1 VEAKHVVKQNV
12 SGFGAITIVCW
23 ILCLCV
29 FVWTWPCTSI
39 KGSHAQDHPPSYL
52 SLTLPIS
59 LSHHHQPPKVRSS
72 ITPGTVL
79 ILLAG
84 RFRGKR
90 VVCLNVLPS
99 GLILVSGPYKINGVP
114 LRRVNPAYVIAT
126 STKVDVTGIDVSPY
140 QDAFFAREKATKADG
155 EDDFFLGDAPQ
166 PAIVSEARKAAQE
179 TVDATLLKAV
189 AATPM
194 LEGYLAARFTLN
206 ANDKPHLMKF

>member
-1 VEAKHVVKQNV
+1 VHDQYSTK
-12 SGFGAITIVCW
+12 
-23 ILCLCV
+23 
-29 FVWTWPCTSI
+29 
-39 KGSHAQDHPPSYL
+39 Y
-52 SLTLPIS
+52 
-59 LSHHHQPPKVRSS
+59 HHHIQPPKVRGS

-90 VVCLNVLPS
+90 VICLNVLPS

-140 QDAFFAREKATKADG
+140 NDAFFGKEKESKAEG
-155 EDDFFLGDAPQ
+155 EDEFFLGDAPK
-166 PAIVSEARKAAQE
+166 PAVVSDVRKAAQE